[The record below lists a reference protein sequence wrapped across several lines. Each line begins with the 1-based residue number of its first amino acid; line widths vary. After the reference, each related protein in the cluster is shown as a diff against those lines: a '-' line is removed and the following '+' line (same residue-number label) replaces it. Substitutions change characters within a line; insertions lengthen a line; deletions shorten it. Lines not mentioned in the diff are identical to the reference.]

1 MSESGKKFRALRDKK
16 INILTLVVRILLFFV
31 AQSAN
36 FFSLNNK
43 IIQLSR
49 LPFLIIFCQQEMN

>member
-1 MSESGKKFRALRDKK
+1 MVFCFVQNFFFGQL

-36 FFSLNNK
+36 FFPLNNK